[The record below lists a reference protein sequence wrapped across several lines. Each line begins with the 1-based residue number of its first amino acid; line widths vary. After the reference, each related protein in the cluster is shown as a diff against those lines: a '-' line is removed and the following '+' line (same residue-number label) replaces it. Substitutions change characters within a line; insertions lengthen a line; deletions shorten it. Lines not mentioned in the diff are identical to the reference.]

1 MPNAFVWKGYTFL
14 FVLCG
19 GCGYVR
25 RLLLR
30 CLLVKNA
37 AIGPQTTP
45 RTAQM
50 LDRAR
55 WLCVPAACSPPAL
68 VRPALKHRAHRPRTT
83 NCPLLRRDRRRI
95 FGN

>member
-30 CLLVKNA
+30 CLLGEKKMLRSA
-37 AIGPQTTP
+37 RDSPAP
-45 RTAQM
+45 TAQM
-50 LDRAR
+50 L
-55 WLCVPAACSPPAL
+55 
-68 VRPALKHRAHRPRTT
+68 
-83 NCPLLRRDRRRI
+83 
-95 FGN
+95 